1 MTDPNP
7 PELRRLDPHDPLPE
21 SGSYVLV
28 IRRLAEDMP
37 EGTRTEILRA
47 TGRGLPEEEIV
58 APDLGFE
65 DAIRAGQDLARRH
78 SIRMVYAVD
87 RTAGP
92 REQEV
97 LQHHGDHSFPA
108 DTLEDTDP
116 EDNERGTDIR
126 DRPRDAGYGPTSR
139 G

>member
-37 EGTRTEILRA
+37 DGTRIEILRA
-47 TGRGLPEEEIV
+47 SGRGLPDEETV
-58 APDLGFE
+58 PPDLTFE
-65 DAIRAGQDLARRH
+65 DAIEMAQDLAKRH

-97 LQHHGDHSFPA
+97 LQHHGDHSFEGDA
-108 DTLEDTDP
+108 LEDTDP
-116 EDNERGTDIR
+116 EDN
-126 DRPRDAGYGPTSR
+126 
-139 G
+139 